1 MAVRIRM
8 ARYGK
13 KNDPFYRLVIADK
26 ERPRDGKFLEV
37 VGVYDPNNKAQKLKA
52 DKDRIAYWI
61 GKGATPSE
69 TVANLLKSTK

>member
-13 KNDPFYRLVIADK
+13 RNDPFYRLVIADK
-26 ERPRDGKFLEV
+26 QRPRDGKFIEV

-69 TVANLLKSTK
+69 TVANLLKQTK

>member
-13 KNDPFYRLVIADK
+13 RNDPFYRLVIADK
-26 ERPRDGKFLEV
+26 ERPRDGKFIEV
-37 VGVYDPNNKAQKLKA
+37 VGTYDPNNKQNRFKA
-52 DKDRIAYWI
+52 DKERIAYWI

-69 TVANLLKSTK
+69 TVANLLKTMK

>member
-26 ERPRDGKFLEV
+26 ERPRDGKFIEV
-37 VGVYDPNNKAQKLKA
+37 VGVYDPNNKAQKLKV
-52 DKDRIAYWI
+52 DKDRIAHWI

>member
-26 ERPRDGKFLEV
+26 ERPRDGKFIEV
-37 VGVYDPNNKAQKLKA
+37 VGVYDPNNKTQKLKA

>member
-13 KNDPFYRLVIADK
+13 KNDPFFRMVVADR
-26 ERPRDGKFLEV
+26 ERPRDGKFIEV
-37 VGVYDPNNKAQKLKA
+37 VGHYDPNNKQQKFKA
-52 DKDRIAYWI
+52 DKERIAYWI

-69 TVANLLKSTK
+69 TVANLLKQTK

>member
-13 KNDPFYRLVIADK
+13 RNDPFYRLVVADK
-26 ERPRDGKFLEV
+26 QRPRDGKFLEV
-37 VGVYDPNNKAQKLKA
+37 VGTYDPNNKQQKIKA
-52 DKDRIAYWI
+52 DKERIAYWI

-69 TVANLLKSTK
+69 TVANLLKTLK

>member
-13 KNDPFYRLVIADK
+13 RNDPFYRLVVADK
-26 ERPRDGKFLEV
+26 QRPRDGKFLEV
-37 VGVYDPNNKAQKLKA
+37 VGTYDPNNKQQKIKV
-52 DKDRIAYWI
+52 DKERIAYWI

-69 TVANLLKSTK
+69 LVSNLLKTMK

>member
-26 ERPRDGKFLEV
+26 ERPRDGKFIEV
-37 VGVYDPNNKAQKLKA
+37 VGAYDPNNKTQKLKA

>member
-26 ERPRDGKFLEV
+26 ERPRDGKFIEV

-52 DKDRIAYWI
+52 DKERIAYWI

>member
-13 KNDPFYRLVIADK
+13 RNDPFYRIVVADK
-26 ERPRDGKFLEV
+26 EKPRDGKFLEV
-37 VGVYDPNNKAQKLKA
+37 LGTYDPNNKQQKIKA

-61 GKGATPSE
+61 SNGATPSE
-69 TVANLLKSTK
+69 TVANLLKTMS

>member
-13 KNDPFYRLVIADK
+13 RNDPFYRLVVADK

-37 VGVYDPNNKAQKLKA
+37 VGTYDPCEKGLKINKE
-52 DKDRIAYWI
+52 RIAYWI

-69 TVANLLKSTK
+69 TVENLLKTTK

>member
-13 KNDPFYRLVIADK
+13 KNDPFFRMVVADR
-26 ERPRDGKFLEV
+26 ERPRDGKFIEV
-37 VGVYDPNNKAQKLKA
+37 VGHYDPNNKQQKLKA
-52 DKDRIAYWI
+52 DKERIAYWI

-69 TVANLLKSTK
+69 TVANLLKQTK

>member
-13 KNDPFYRLVIADK
+13 KNDPFFRMVVADK
-26 ERPRDGKFLEV
+26 ERPRDGKFIEV
-37 VGVYDPNNKAQKLKA
+37 VGHYDPNNKQQKLKA
-52 DKDRIAYWI
+52 DKERIAYWI

-69 TVANLLKSTK
+69 TVANLLKQTK

>member
-13 KNDPFYRLVIADK
+13 KNDPFFRMVVADR
-26 ERPRDGKFLEV
+26 ERPRDGKFIEV
-37 VGVYDPNNKAQKLKA
+37 VGTYDPNNKQQKLKA
-52 DKDRIAYWI
+52 DKERIAYWI

-69 TVANLLKSTK
+69 TVANLLKQTK